1 VPHKPLLKGLA
12 IMTLRFRS
20 LIEINGINPYVLV
33 CADQAAR
40 LKSNWR
46 RPMPVRVQV
55 NGKPRTPWRINLM
68 PVGDGDFFLYLH
80 GDVRKASGTTVG
92 DVASI
97 ILAFDDDYK
106 GGPAHPMPP
115 WFGDELDRNPA
126 AKKGWANLTPSRQK
140 EILRYFAGLKS
151 PAAQERNARK
161 ALHVLA
167 GGRARFM
174 AREWNPERAA

>member
-1 VPHKPLLKGLA
+1 
-12 IMTLRFRS
+12 MTLRFRS
-20 LIEINGINPYVLV
+20 RIEINGINPYVLV
-33 CADQAAR
+33 RADQAGR

-80 GDVRKASGTTVG
+80 GDIRKASGTTVG

-115 WFGDELDRNPA
+115 WFGDELD
-126 AKKGWANLTPSRQK
+126 
-140 EILRYFAGLKS
+140 
-151 PAAQERNARK
+151 
-161 ALHVLA
+161 
-167 GGRARFM
+167 
-174 AREWNPERAA
+174 

>member
-1 VPHKPLLKGLA
+1 VRFA
-12 IMTLRFRS
+12 AVTLRFRS
-20 LIEINGINPYVLV
+20 RIEINKINPYVLV
-33 CADQAAR
+33 RADQAAR

-55 NGKPRTPWRINLM
+55 NGKPDTPWRIILM

-80 GDVRKASGTTVG
+80 GHVRKASGTSVG

-115 WFGDELDRNPA
+115 WFGDELDRNPDA
-126 AKKGWANLTPSRQK
+126 QKGWGNLTPSRQK

-151 PAAQERNARK
+151 PAAQERNVRE

-167 GGRARFM
+167 GGTARFM
-174 AREWNPERAA
+174 AREWNPDRSE